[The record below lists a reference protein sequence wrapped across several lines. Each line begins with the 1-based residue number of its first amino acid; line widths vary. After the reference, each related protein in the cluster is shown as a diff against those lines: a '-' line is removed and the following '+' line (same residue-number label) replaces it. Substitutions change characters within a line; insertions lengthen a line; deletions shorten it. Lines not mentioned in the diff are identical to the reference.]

1 MTSAHSVF
9 GPTPDNVRNRANWL
23 GRYLTVERAYD
34 AALDKVLKDAVA
46 SIDSAFGDL
55 DDSNISRQIRRQQLA
70 LAHKQVKRTIRE
82 TFGDVRNLIKN
93 GRQDAA
99 VAAVNAHLFDE
110 RGVLARLFKSPA
122 DRQNYADS
130 LRATAARN
138 IEAVATRVLQTEI
151 PLSERVWKTRALAN
165 GQVSRAI
172 NNGLAKGDSW
182 LNIAES
188 VKHLVR
194 PDTPGGISYAA
205 KRLGRT
211 EINNAFH
218 AQSIHDA
225 QQSPWIDQMRWR
237 LSKVHET
244 DPGDECEVY
253 AEQEFFPKEGVPVK
267 PHPNCR
273 CYVIPALLDYD
284 QFETNLLLGQYDS
297 YIDERMGKGTADRII
312 DFRGIYPK
320 GVKPYGPDLR
330 AKPNP
335 ETPPITANIK
345 PIEVKTWRD
354 VQNVNF
360 IEYWFQQAHPDIDVI
375 NFNSDNIS
383 LEDAKQL
390 LGAVDDMVA
399 KYPVL
404 QGNIKSIVLGYGPDD
419 EYARTIREFNGKS
432 TIKFN
437 LNWTKDHDHFYER
450 VADNVATGFHPPG
463 TDANPYYDMVVH
475 ELGHALDNVG
485 DQRARDAVPKTL
497 LHQYLSEFPLTDQEK
512 LPWDIEDL
520 KDNEILGAIAS
531 GREKYNI
538 YDWEIDASP
547 SKYALADEFSD
558 INNAEAL
565 AEAFLDVER
574 NGKEA
579 KPLSKALYDLLIEES
594 KKDVGPRQL
603 SDLVSAPASE
613 SGLVKGDYVPNGV
626 EAWDFIEIPYDDGR
640 WDYYEVYDK
649 RNELGSSH
657 DWTIEPRNYP
667 EKRTTVTKFD
677 RRSTVFFD
685 PKETDVVEGEFG
697 FEITTPEVPLEDS
710 FEDIPEKMLWRGMS
724 KEEYEL
730 ARKRGYFES
739 LGEYN
744 VGGDPQAGK
753 TYFSTDVGQA
763 GHYATWYA
771 PPQFKPTFDHPGY
784 VVGIEDIPD
793 LVREQGTE
801 VGVPGRIPFKDVKK
815 VYKGKP
821 YAIFPGEQSAVREF
835 NDNWVPGGS
844 VQPAIWV
851 EWSEVVEGK
860 KDTTSIDEILNLLG
874 IQDNPQTPSL
884 PLEFPKEKQ
893 MDGVP
898 EGYERYAKALLGQ
911 PDRTSEATVFMS
923 VEDLKRYA
931 EYDRSADVD
940 QLQALEFVV
949 KKDGGIRSPLQLST
963 DGDSALL
970 HEGNHRL
977 LVAERLG
984 IKEVPVKIT
993 IDEEVIRNEG
1003 RKPLKL
1009 DKNLKFFLDNDF
1021 KSHEDGIP
1029 QVMWSGPK
1037 IAEPLGDSAD
1047 TAVSDVWTS
1056 IEFDE
1061 YKDDIRLAARQ
1072 AQEKGYRGFTKT
1084 FQEKVDR
1091 HYRTGM
1097 SLHPSFLDYDEVAK
1111 IGKEIVAKA
1120 VYSEPTYDE
1129 FYRGMMMNVEDVA
1142 NFVKNKQV
1150 SLPLSSF
1157 TQQENFANMFATD
1170 NRDWWHSS
1178 DSVAD
1183 GEGLMLKLLP
1193 GAKGAEIN
1201 GGESVF
1207 FGKFEVVEVIPGE
1220 LKPNG
1225 NMWTMV
1231 DGKKTMVA
1239 ARTPKTVVLRQVSMI
1254 EDIPKATVTGPVT
1267 KVKVPEISFV
1277 EDKLD
1282 LEPMTFEDILLAD
1295 ELPDGPISLEKM
1307 QDASEV
1313 ARVLNDFYGVDADE
1327 DLGWNWEDMDL
1338 KSAKEVGETHI
1349 QLANKYPEVRIER
1362 ITNTY
1367 FVDDTSMAVT
1377 YPFPSGS
1384 KIELNATYFRHYK
1397 DFQLASTDMKALADN
1412 AIEGAVSKPGFHP
1425 AGSSLQPARS
1435 TYIHEFGHALDSWIS
1450 GYADVLPEWEE
1461 DNVDAIYEVLY
1472 QAYKPGE
1479 KFEKIDDDFREW
1491 LRNNVSGYSW
1501 ENNLQK
1507 FLNRNELIAEA
1518 FDDVERNGDSAMQGS
1533 KAIYDW
1539 TMKNY
1544 KLAQE
1549 ERNKRL
1555 AAVRKRKRS
1564 R

>member
-82 TFGDVRNLIKN
+82 TFGDVRNLIKD

-399 KYPVL
+399 KYPAL

-463 TDANPYYDMVVH
+463 TDANPYYDMMVH

-603 SDLVSAPASE
+603 SDLVSAHASE

-626 EAWDFIEIPYDDGR
+626 EARDFIEIPYDDGR

-844 VQPAIWV
+844 VQPGIRV
-851 EWSEVVEGK
+851 KWSEVVVK
-860 KDTTSIDEILNLLG
+860 PKDVVTLQQTSMIEA
-874 IQDNPQTPSL
+874 
-884 PLEFPKEKQ
+884 PK
-893 MDGVP
+893 
-898 EGYERYAKALLGQ
+898 RRRA
-911 PDRTSEATVFMS
+911 
-923 VEDLKRYA
+923 
-931 EYDRSADVD
+931 
-940 QLQALEFVV
+940 
-949 KKDGGIRSPLQLST
+949 
-963 DGDSALL
+963 
-970 HEGNHRL
+970 RL
-977 LVAERLG
+977 L
-984 IKEVPVKIT
+984 
-993 IDEEVIRNEG
+993 D
-1003 RKPLKL
+1003 
-1009 DKNLKFFLDNDF
+1009 D
-1021 KSHEDGIP
+1021 SIP
-1029 QVMWSGPK
+1029 
-1037 IAEPLGDSAD
+1037 
-1047 TAVSDVWTS
+1047 
-1056 IEFDE
+1056 
-1061 YKDDIRLAARQ
+1061 DI
-1072 AQEKGYRGFTKT
+1072 
-1084 FQEKVDR
+1084 
-1091 HYRTGM
+1091 
-1097 SLHPSFLDYDEVAK
+1097 SFLDDELTPNPADIIESRARTTGLAYLDDAREFLEKDKKIKVVKGLTPSQQLDPIAVVESVDAVDTMTTRFPHAGLKEFGFADIGENVAGYTEYAGTDK
-1111 IGKEIVAKA
+1111 NWMVQSRILLNDEEASNYFKLKEDFAKA
-1120 VYSEPTYDE
+1120 VAKKWHYVGSDE
-1129 FYRGMMMNVEDVA
+1129 NPILSTIYHEYGHVIHNATISAGLDITPDQLDERLLKFWEKWYLPKELENIERKSLNSMRADIPAALWDETFKRHKSLFTTMSYEDWIVA
-1142 NFVKNKQV
+1142 N
-1150 SLPLSSF
+1150 
-1157 TQQENFANMFATD
+1157 T
-1170 NRDWWHSS
+1170 
-1178 DSVAD
+1178 
-1183 GEGLMLKLLP
+1183 
-1193 GAKGAEIN
+1193 
-1201 GGESVF
+1201 
-1207 FGKFEVVEVIPGE
+1207 
-1220 LKPNG
+1220 
-1225 NMWTMV
+1225 
-1231 DGKKTMVA
+1231 
-1239 ARTPKTVVLRQVSMI
+1239 
-1254 EDIPKATVTGPVT
+1254 
-1267 KVKVPEISFV
+1267 
-1277 EDKLD
+1277 
-1282 LEPMTFEDILLAD
+1282 
-1295 ELPDGPISLEKM
+1295 
-1307 QDASEV
+1307 
-1313 ARVLNDFYGVDADE
+1313 
-1327 DLGWNWEDMDL
+1327 
-1338 KSAKEVGETHI
+1338 
-1349 QLANKYPEVRIER
+1349 
-1362 ITNTY
+1362 
-1367 FVDDTSMAVT
+1367 
-1377 YPFPSGS
+1377 
-1384 KIELNATYFRHYK
+1384 
-1397 DFQLASTDMKALADN
+1397 
-1412 AIEGAVSKPGFHP
+1412 
-1425 AGSSLQPARS
+1425 
-1435 TYIHEFGHALDSWIS
+1435 
-1450 GYADVLPEWEE
+1450 
-1461 DNVDAIYEVLY
+1461 
-1472 QAYKPGE
+1472 
-1479 KFEKIDDDFREW
+1479 
-1491 LRNNVSGYSW
+1491 SGYSRSGGGSL
-1501 ENNLQK
+1501 ETHEAL
-1507 FLNRNELIAEA
+1507 AEA
-1518 FDDVERNGDSAMQGS
+1518 FDVVERLGEEAPEPAKVMRNFLLERYEETLKEKGIQE
-1533 KAIYDW
+1533 K
-1539 TMKNY
+1539 KNWRY
-1544 KLAQE
+1544 VKEHLE
-1549 ERNKRL
+1549 E
-1555 AAVRKRKRS
+1555 S
-1564 R
+1564 

>member
-82 TFGDVRNLIKN
+82 TFGDVRNLIKI
-93 GRQDAA
+93 GRQDGA

-225 QQSPWIDQMRWR
+225 QQSPWVDQMRWR

-399 KYPVL
+399 KYPAL

-485 DQRARDAVPKTL
+485 DQRARDRVYRVIENYYDTNIEAKPKL
-497 LHQYLSEFPLTDQEK
+497 LPASAFEDFDDFRRQSND
-512 LPWDIEDL
+512 WDDRVKEWR
-520 KDNEILGAIAS
+520 KRQSAWYEQNA
-531 GREKYNI
+531 
-538 YDWEIDASP
+538 P
-547 SKYALADEFSD
+547 SKYSLDNVFGA
-558 INNAEAL
+558 NNQESL

-579 KPLSKALYDLLIEES
+579 KPVSKALYDLLIEES

-613 SGLVKGDYVPNGV
+613 SGLVKGDYVPNGA
-626 EAWDFIEIPYDDGR
+626 ETWDFIEVPYDDGR

-844 VQPAIWV
+844 VQPGIRV
-851 EWSEVVEGK
+851 KWSEVVVK
-860 KDTTSIDEILNLLG
+860 PKDVVTLQQTSMIEA
-874 IQDNPQTPSL
+874 
-884 PLEFPKEKQ
+884 PK
-893 MDGVP
+893 
-898 EGYERYAKALLGQ
+898 RRRA
-911 PDRTSEATVFMS
+911 
-923 VEDLKRYA
+923 
-931 EYDRSADVD
+931 
-940 QLQALEFVV
+940 
-949 KKDGGIRSPLQLST
+949 
-963 DGDSALL
+963 
-970 HEGNHRL
+970 RL
-977 LVAERLG
+977 L
-984 IKEVPVKIT
+984 
-993 IDEEVIRNEG
+993 D
-1003 RKPLKL
+1003 
-1009 DKNLKFFLDNDF
+1009 D
-1021 KSHEDGIP
+1021 SIP
-1029 QVMWSGPK
+1029 
-1037 IAEPLGDSAD
+1037 
-1047 TAVSDVWTS
+1047 
-1056 IEFDE
+1056 
-1061 YKDDIRLAARQ
+1061 DI
-1072 AQEKGYRGFTKT
+1072 
-1084 FQEKVDR
+1084 
-1091 HYRTGM
+1091 
-1097 SLHPSFLDYDEVAK
+1097 SFLDDELTPNPADIIESRARTTGLAYLDDAREFLEKDKKIKVVKGLTPSQQLDPIAVVESVDAVDTMTTRFPHAGLKEFGFADIGENVAGYTEYAGTDK
-1111 IGKEIVAKA
+1111 NWMVQSRILLNDEEASNYFKLKEDFAKA
-1120 VYSEPTYDE
+1120 VAKKWHYVGSDE
-1129 FYRGMMMNVEDVA
+1129 NPILSTIYHEYGHVIHNATISAGLDITPDQLDERLLKFWEKWYLPKELENIERKSLNSMRADIPAALWDETFKRHKSLFTTMSYEDWIVA
-1142 NFVKNKQV
+1142 N
-1150 SLPLSSF
+1150 
-1157 TQQENFANMFATD
+1157 T
-1170 NRDWWHSS
+1170 
-1178 DSVAD
+1178 
-1183 GEGLMLKLLP
+1183 
-1193 GAKGAEIN
+1193 
-1201 GGESVF
+1201 
-1207 FGKFEVVEVIPGE
+1207 
-1220 LKPNG
+1220 
-1225 NMWTMV
+1225 
-1231 DGKKTMVA
+1231 
-1239 ARTPKTVVLRQVSMI
+1239 
-1254 EDIPKATVTGPVT
+1254 
-1267 KVKVPEISFV
+1267 
-1277 EDKLD
+1277 
-1282 LEPMTFEDILLAD
+1282 
-1295 ELPDGPISLEKM
+1295 
-1307 QDASEV
+1307 
-1313 ARVLNDFYGVDADE
+1313 
-1327 DLGWNWEDMDL
+1327 
-1338 KSAKEVGETHI
+1338 
-1349 QLANKYPEVRIER
+1349 
-1362 ITNTY
+1362 
-1367 FVDDTSMAVT
+1367 
-1377 YPFPSGS
+1377 
-1384 KIELNATYFRHYK
+1384 
-1397 DFQLASTDMKALADN
+1397 
-1412 AIEGAVSKPGFHP
+1412 
-1425 AGSSLQPARS
+1425 
-1435 TYIHEFGHALDSWIS
+1435 
-1450 GYADVLPEWEE
+1450 
-1461 DNVDAIYEVLY
+1461 
-1472 QAYKPGE
+1472 
-1479 KFEKIDDDFREW
+1479 
-1491 LRNNVSGYSW
+1491 SGYSRSGGGSL
-1501 ENNLQK
+1501 ETHEAL
-1507 FLNRNELIAEA
+1507 AEA
-1518 FDDVERNGDSAMQGS
+1518 FDVVERLGEEAPEPAKVMRNFLLERYEETLKEKGIQE
-1533 KAIYDW
+1533 K
-1539 TMKNY
+1539 KNWRY
-1544 KLAQE
+1544 VKEHLE
-1549 ERNKRL
+1549 E
-1555 AAVRKRKRS
+1555 S
-1564 R
+1564 

>member
-225 QQSPWIDQMRWR
+225 QQSPWMDQMRWR
-237 LSKVHET
+237 LSKVHVT
-244 DPGDECEVY
+244 DPGDECEEY

-383 LEDAKQL
+383 LEDAKQV

-579 KPLSKALYDLLIEES
+579 KPLSKALYDLLIEEADAS
-594 KKDVGPRQL
+594 KGPKP
-603 SDLVSAPASE
+603 LVALDENVPVS
-613 SGLVKGDYVPNGV
+613 SGLVKGDYVPNPSDIQ
-626 EAWDFIEIPYDDGR
+626 DFIDVPDSNGR
-640 WDYYEVYDK
+640 WTYQEVYDK
-649 RNELGSSH
+649 YNRDSIVH
-657 DWTIEPRNYP
+657 DYTVEPIKYP
-667 EKRTTVTKFD
+667 EKATAVTELD
-677 RRSTVFFD
+677 RRATIFYD
-685 PKETDVVEGEFG
+685 PKETDVTLGKFG
-697 FEITTPEVPLEDS
+697 YDVTVPEVPIDKT
-710 FEDIPEKMLWRGMS
+710 FDDIPDGVLWRGMS
-724 KEEYEL
+724 KEEFEL

-744 VGGDPQAGK
+744 VGGKAQEAK
-753 TYFSTDVGQA
+753 TYFSTEITQA
-763 GHYATWYA
+763 GNYATWYA
-771 PPQFKPTFDHPGY
+771 PPQFKPTFDHPSY
-784 VVGIEDIPD
+784 VVGIPD
-793 LVREQGTE
+793 RPSLLREQGTE
-801 VGVPGRIPFKDVKK
+801 VGIPGRIPFDSIQKAYVA
-815 VYKGKP
+815 KP
-821 YAIFPGEQSAVREF
+821 YAIMPGSQSVINDF
-835 NDNWVPGGS
+835 NGWVPGGS
-844 VQPAIWV
+844 TQPNV
-851 EWSEVVEGK
+851 KVKWSEVVEPQ
-860 KDTTSIDEILNLLG
+860 KDTTVDEILDLLG
-874 IQDNPQTPSL
+874 VQGKPSAPVVL
-884 PLEFPKEKQ
+884 PKEAPI
-893 MDGVP
+893 DGVP
-898 EGYERYAKALLGQ
+898 EGYERYVKALLGQ
-911 PDRTSEATVFMS
+911 PNRTNEATVFMS

-931 EYDRSADVD
+931 EYDRSADID
-940 QLQALEFVV
+940 QLQALEYVV
-949 KKDGGIRSPLQLST
+949 KKDGGINSPLQLST
-963 DGDSALL
+963 NGSSALL

-977 LVAERLG
+977 IVAERLG

-993 IDEEVIRNEG
+993 LDEEIIRNEG
-1003 RKPLKL
+1003 RDPTKL
-1009 DKNLKFFLDNDF
+1009 DDNLKFFLDNDF
-1021 KSHEDGIP
+1021 KKHQDGRP
-1029 QVMWSGPK
+1029 QVMWSGPTVAK
-1037 IAEPLGDSAD
+1037 PSEGTFVGTEVDS
-1047 TAVSDVWTS
+1047 SWRS
-1056 IEFDE
+1056 IYSFDE
-1061 YKDDIRLAARQ
+1061 DKDEIRRGARLAQ
-1072 AQEKGYRGFTKT
+1072 TSGYNGLTPKQVQDIEEGTIASRELF
-1084 FQEKVDR
+1084 
-1091 HYRTGM
+1091 
-1097 SLHPSFLDYDEVAK
+1097 
-1111 IGKEIVAKA
+1111 GKEIVARA
-1120 VYSEPTYDE
+1120 VHEDPIDRTLW
-1129 FYRGMMMNVEDVA
+1129 RGMRVTEEEALNLTKR
-1142 NFVKNKQV
+1142 NQQI

-1157 TQQENFANMFATD
+1157 SDEEDVARGYAYGNIGWQSRDSENKGVPIVFRLD
-1170 NRDWWHSS
+1170 
-1178 DSVAD
+1178 
-1183 GEGLMLKLLP
+1183 P
-1193 GAKGAEIN
+1193 GAKAAYIDGDYAT
-1201 GGESVF
+1201 
-1207 FGKFEVVEVIPGE
+1207 FGKFKVTNILDPKDLSEDEIWYLAEDMGIGISEVPAKAPKVI
-1220 LKPNG
+1220 
-1225 NMWTMV
+1225 
-1231 DGKKTMVA
+1231 
-1239 ARTPKTVVLRQVSMI
+1239 VLQQTSMI

-1295 ELPDGPISLEKM
+1295 QLPDGPISLEKM

-1349 QLANKYPEVRIER
+1349 QLASKYPEVRIER
-1362 ITNTY
+1362 ISNTY
-1367 FVDDTSMAVT
+1367 FVDDTLMAVT

-1384 KIELNATYFRHYK
+1384 KIELNATYFRNYK
-1397 DFQLASTDMKALADN
+1397 DFQLASTNVKALADN
-1412 AIEGAVSKPGFHP
+1412 AIEDAVSKPGFHP
-1425 AGSSLQPARS
+1425 VGASLQPARS